1 LTSIKNS
8 IAAETIIQN
17 FKNCYQNSEQLQNG
31 GMAIY
36 FFTTGLFRHPAN
48 CSPATCGIAMTNKKY
63 LLEHFSSIEYFF
75 QFLQIAVYK
84 LSVVIIKN
92 S

>member
-1 LTSIKNS
+1 VGERSNHLPFVIARVIPQVVPKTAGWRSI
-8 IAAETIIQN
+8 
-17 FKNCYQNSEQLQNG
+17 
-31 GMAIY
+31 
-36 FFTTGLFRHPAN
+36 FFTTGLFRDPAN
-48 CSPATCGIAMTNKKY
+48 CGPATCGIAMTNKKY
-63 LLEHFSSIEYFF
+63 LQEHFSSIEYFF